1 MKHTPMAMIVLLG
14 LLALWGTEPRSAS
27 SDQRD
32 VEIVEVDIQYE
43 PGEVRITR
51 GQTIRIINQDPF
63 FHMTRISRL
72 EADGTEGP
80 GVFGPH
86 VELPE
91 TNVEVRLTE
100 PGRYKLRCLIHDG
113 MTALIQV
120 IG

>member
-1 MKHTPMAMIVLLG
+1 MKHTPMAMILLLG
-14 LLALWGTEPRSAS
+14 ILALWGTEPRSAS
-27 SDQRD
+27 SEQRD

-51 GQTIRIINQDPF
+51 GQPIRIINQDPF

-72 EADGTEGP
+72 EEDGTEGP

-86 VELPE
+86 VELPD

-100 PGRYKLRCLIHDG
+100 PGHYKLRCLIHDG
-113 MTALIQV
+113 MTAIVQV